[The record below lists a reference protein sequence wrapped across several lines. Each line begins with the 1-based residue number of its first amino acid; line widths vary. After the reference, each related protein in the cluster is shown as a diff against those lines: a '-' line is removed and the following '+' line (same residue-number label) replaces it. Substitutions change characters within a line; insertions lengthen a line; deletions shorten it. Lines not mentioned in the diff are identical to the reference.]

1 VTTTI
6 AGRRPLRLAVSSLGV
21 RNYRLYFV
29 GQTIS
34 IAGTWMQTMALA
46 FLVLRLTGSGTDLGI
61 TTAAR
66 LLPLV
71 LLGPLG
77 GVIADRTDK
86 RRLLYF
92 TQTASA
98 AMAVAFAVLSGTDS
112 ATVPLVI
119 ALSLLVGCLTA
130 FDNPARQA
138 LIGELVPRDQL
149 ANAVALNS
157 VSANLARVLGAAAGG
172 GLVALL
178 GLTAAFVVNAASFVA
193 VLISLA
199 IMRSAQLYPADRV
212 ARARG
217 QLRAGLRYARRTPAL
232 FLPLVMLTITGTLAY
247 EFPVS
252 LPLVASGAFR
262 GGAGT
267 YGVMAAVMA
276 VGAIAGGLT
285 TAARIGNRAA
295 TLGVTAIGWG
305 TAILAAG
312 LAPNLPL
319 ELLALFFVGY
329 GSITFNS
336 SAKTTLQLAAE
347 PSMRGRVMALWAL
360 AWIGTTVIGGPLIGW
375 VAQEFGSRW
384 TLIVGGAPTILL
396 GVVMLPA
403 LRRIDR
409 DAAQP
414 QIERTARSSP

>member
-1 VTTTI
+1 VTS
-6 AGRRPLRLAVSSLGV
+6 LRV

-71 LLGPLG
+71 LLGPVG
-77 GVIADRTDK
+77 GVIADRADK

-92 TQTASA
+92 TQTAQA
-98 AMAVAFAVLSGTDS
+98 AMAVAFAVLTATGS

-149 ANAVALNS
+149 SNAVALNS
-157 VSANLARVLGAAAGG
+157 VSANLARVLGAAVGG
-172 GLVALL
+172 GLVAAV

-193 VLISLA
+193 VLVSLA
-199 IMRSAQLYPADRV
+199 VMRANQLYPADRIP
-212 ARARG
+212 RARG
-217 QLRAGLRYARRTPAL
+217 QLLAGLRYARRTPAL
-232 FLPLVMLTITGTLAY
+232 FLPLIMLTITGTLAY

-276 VGAIAGGLT
+276 VGAIAGGLA
-285 TAARIGNRAA
+285 TAARDGNRAA
-295 TLGVTAIGWG
+295 TLGVTAVGWG

-319 ELLALFFVGY
+319 ELLALVFVGY

-360 AWIGTTVIGGPLIGW
+360 AWIGTTVIGGPLVGW
-375 VAQEFGSRW
+375 IASEFGSRW
-384 TLIVGGAPTILL
+384 SLIVGGAPTVLL
-396 GVVMLPA
+396 GVVMMPG

-409 DAAQP
+409 AAATAAREPQPRHDPAALPPAATDDAA
-414 QIERTARSSP
+414 

>member
-1 VTTTI
+1 MTAITE
-6 AGRRPLRLAVSSLGV
+6 RRRLAVSSLGV

-46 FLVLRLTGSGTDLGI
+46 FLVLGLTGNGTDLGI

-71 LLGPLG
+71 LLGPIG
-77 GVIADRTDK
+77 GVIADRSDK

-92 TQTASA
+92 TQTAQA
-98 AMAVAFAVLSGTDS
+98 AMAVAFAVLCALDA

-119 ALSLLVGCLTA
+119 GLSLLVGCLTA

-157 VSANLARVLGAAAGG
+157 VSANLARVLGAAVGG
-172 GLVALL
+172 GLVAWL

-199 IMRSAQLYPADRV
+199 VMRSAQLYPADRV
-212 ARARG
+212 LRARG
-217 QLRAGLRYARRTPAL
+217 QLREGLRYARRTPAL

-252 LPLVASGAFR
+252 LPLMASGTFG

-267 YGVMAAVMA
+267 YGLMAAVMA
-276 VGAIAGGLT
+276 IGAIAGGLT
-285 TAARIGNRAA
+285 TAARASNRAS

-312 LAPNLPL
+312 LAPNLGW
-319 ELLALFFVGY
+319 ELVALLFVGY
-329 GSITFNS
+329 GSISFNS
-336 SAKTTLQLAAE
+336 SAKTTMQLAAE
-347 PSMRGRVMALWAL
+347 PSMRGRVMSLWAL

-375 VAQEFGSRW
+375 VASQFGSRW
-384 TLIVGGAPTILL
+384 TLIVGGVPTILL
-396 GVVMLPA
+396 GALMLPA
-403 LRRIDR
+403 LRRIECGE
-409 DAAQP
+409 P
-414 QIERTARSSP
+414 PVSEK